1 MVHGSET
8 IGQKFNSD
16 HLLIFVTPF
25 GSSTKH
31 KLQVAQ
37 TIANLY
43 VLDKPNSIG
52 CNLQLNT
59 KSSLL
64 AT

>member
-1 MVHGSET
+1 MSEYSLSL
-8 IGQKFNSD
+8 FN
-16 HLLIFVTPF
+16 IFVHHLVLEQ
-25 GSSTKH
+25 KH

-37 TIANLY
+37 TIANPY

-64 AT
+64 ARYKNKVLS

>member
-1 MVHGSET
+1 MKEDSLLFIDIDLH
-8 IGQKFNSD
+8 
-16 HLLIFVTPF
+16 HLVQEQ
-25 GSSTKH
+25 KH

-64 AT
+64 ARYKNKVLS